1 MYKNKRWKGV
11 YKINN
16 IILDNK
22 NKRAWI
28 KKQNNKK
35 MTKQEKKRYY
45 RTKRI
50 INKAEKKIDFN
61 QKNEDEINRLFF

>member
-1 MYKNKRWKGV
+1 MYKNKRWRGV